1 LRHDV
6 DPIPY
11 ASRRGRLVLAASITA
26 SGVAFLDGS
35 VVTVALPRIGAD
47 LGGGFATLQWVVDAY
62 LLTLGSL
69 VLVGGALGDLL
80 GRRRV
85 FEAGI
90 VGFGLASAVCTFA
103 PSATALVLA
112 RGLQGVAAALLVPGS
127 LSLLSSLFEGADR
140 GRAIGAWSGA
150 SSVFFALGPFVGG
163 FLVLSA
169 TWGWRLVFL
178 INLPLC
184 AAAVAL
190 SRTAV
195 PDVPGTRG
203 AARLDLVGAAL
214 VTSGLGLVVYPL
226 IEWQRLP
233 SGLAVALLVAGA
245 AALAGFV
252 AVERGAAMPMMPL
265 ALWRIRTFAVANVV
279 TFVIYAALGANGFLL
294 SVTLQ
299 EALGWS
305 PVAAG
310 AAALPATLLLALFSS
325 RVGSLVPRLGGRVLL
340 TTGGFVMGVGML
352 LFGRVQPGSSYV
364 ADVLP
369 AVLVFALGLVLVV
382 APVTTTVLGDVGP
395 SRSGVA
401 SGVNNAV
408 ARIGS
413 LIAIAVLPLVSGLS
427 TAARDDPAALAAGFH
442 RATLVTASMCVTGAV
457 VALLGLPS
465 RQAAAVRRG

>member
-1 LRHDV
+1 V
-6 DPIPY
+6 GPIPY
-11 ASRRGRLVLAASITA
+11 ASRRGRLVLAAAITA

-35 VVTVALPRIGAD
+35 VVTVALPRIGAN

-69 VLVGGALGDLL
+69 VLVGGALGDQL

-85 FEAGI
+85 FEVGI
-90 VGFGLASAVCTFA
+90 AAFGLASALCAVA
-103 PSATALVLA
+103 PTATALVLA

-163 FLVLSA
+163 FLVVA
-169 TWGWRLVFL
+169 APWGWRLVFL

-184 AAAVAL
+184 AAAIAL
-190 SRTAV
+190 SRAAV

-203 AARLDLVGAAL
+203 AARLDLLGAAL

-226 IEWQRLP
+226 IEWSRLP
-233 SGLAVALLVAGA
+233 RSVSALLLAAGA
-245 AALAGFV
+245 AALAGFLV
-252 AVERGAAMPMMPL
+252 VERRAAVPMMPL

-294 SVTLQ
+294 TVTLQ

-325 RVGSLVPRLGGRVLL
+325 RVGSLVPRLGGRLLL
-340 TTGGFVMGVGML
+340 TAGGLVMGAGML
-352 LFGRVQPGSSYV
+352 LFVRVQPGSSYV

-369 AVLVFALGLVLVV
+369 AVLVFALGLLLVV

-395 SRSGVA
+395 TRSGVA

-413 LIAIAVLPLVSGLS
+413 LIAVAVLPLVSGLS
-427 TAARDDPAALAAGFH
+427 TAARDDPAALADGFH
-442 RATLVTASMCVTGAV
+442 RATLVTATLCVAGGL
-457 VALLGLPS
+457 VALLGLPA
-465 RQAAAVRRG
+465 RQAVPARR